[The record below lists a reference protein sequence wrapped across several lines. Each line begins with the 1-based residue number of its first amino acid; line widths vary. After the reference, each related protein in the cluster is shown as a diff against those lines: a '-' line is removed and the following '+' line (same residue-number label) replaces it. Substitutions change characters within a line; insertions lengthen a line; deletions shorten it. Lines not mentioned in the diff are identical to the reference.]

1 MYNSFHGSMEL
12 SYLPEPF
19 FIQNPHGYCFAIP
32 ELTGLIATPDH
43 VTGFGLGLCNEPMG
57 NGGAATSEE
66 VGVKRKNNAD
76 ELQCGLGL
84 TNHELVNHEG
94 YKGFFARDAEEN
106 VKIGLQQ
113 DCCFQPTATTVV
125 PSTAATGVT
134 DHVTCAATTMVSCPI
149 NVIQGT

>member
-1 MYNSFHGSMEL
+1 MVF
-12 SYLPEPF
+12 
-19 FIQNPHGYCFAIP
+19 
-32 ELTGLIATPDH
+32 
-43 VTGFGLGLCNEPMG
+43 
-57 NGGAATSEE
+57 
-66 VGVKRKNNAD
+66 
-76 ELQCGLGL
+76 
-84 TNHELVNHEG
+84 TNHELVKHEG